1 MAPIRFENS
10 YAALPEHFYSRIHP
24 EKAPDPELIRVNEA
38 LAEELGLDI
47 DWLKSADGVAMFA
60 GSRMPESSQPIS
72 MAYAGH
78 QFGNFVPQL
87 GDGRAHLI
95 GELIDGSGTRFDV
108 HLKGSGKTPFS
119 RRGDGKAALGPVL
132 REYIVSEWFAAMGI
146 PTTRSLAA
154 VATGEGVYRETSLP
168 GAVLTRVAQ
177 SHVRVGTFQYFSSRN
192 DLDGVATLADYVI
205 DRHFPELKDREN
217 PYLSFFE
224 VVAMRQAKLIAQ
236 WMGVG
241 FIHGVMNTD
250 NMQVMGEIIDFGPCA
265 FMDRFHPDKVF
276 SSIDRQGRYAWSRQS
291 SIAQWNLARLAE
303 TLLPLF
309 DPDQAKAISLAEQLI
324 EQFDEAFQQQYLET
338 FSAKLG
344 LAEDESNG
352 AFIKETLATMAEN
365 QVDFTLFF
373 RHLTKVA
380 GGGEAEPLMELFSS
394 REAATAWLEAW
405 RVESEKKQRDKRAS
419 DVVSRMQACNP
430 IYIPRNH
437 RIEQVIEQANLGYFT
452 PFHELVDLLSQPYEE
467 QSGFESYEKP
477 PKLHEEVRETF
488 CGT

>member
-1 MAPIRFENS
+1 MSTIPFENS
-10 YAALPEHFYSRIHP
+10 YAALPERFYASVHP
-24 EKAPDPELIRVNEA
+24 EKAPDAELIRVNEA
-38 LAEELGLDI
+38 LAEQLGLDI
-47 DWLKSADGVAMFA
+47 EWLRSADGVDMFA
-60 GSRMPESSQPIS
+60 GSRLPESSQPIS

-95 GELIDGSGTRFDV
+95 GEIVDRNGTRFDI
-108 HLKGSGKTPFS
+108 HLKGSGRTPYS
-119 RRGDGKAALGPVL
+119 RRGDGKAVLGPVL
-132 REYIVSEWFAAMGI
+132 REYIVSEWFAAMGF
-146 PTTRSLAA
+146 PGTRSLAA
-154 VATGEGVYRETSLP
+154 VTTGEGILRETRLP
-168 GAVLTRVAQ
+168 GAVLARVAQ
-177 SHVRVGTFQYFSSRN
+177 SHVRVGTFQYFASQG
-192 DLDGVATLADYVI
+192 DLEGVTTLADYVI
-205 DRHFPELKDREN
+205 DRHFPELKEAEN
-217 PYLSFFE
+217 RYLSLFE
-224 VVAMRQAKLIAQ
+224 AVAMRQAKLIAQ

-250 NMQVMGEIIDFGPCA
+250 NMQVVGETIDFGPCA

-276 SSIDRQGRYAWSRQS
+276 SSIDAMGRYAWNRQS

-303 TLLPLF
+303 ALLPLF
-309 DPDQAKAISLAEQLI
+309 DPDQTKAITMAERLL
-324 EQFDEAFQQQYLET
+324 ERFREAFEQHYLAT

-344 LAEDESNG
+344 LAEGESNET
-352 AFIKETLATMAEN
+352 FIKETLAAMAEN

-380 GGGEAEPLMELFSS
+380 AGGEEEPLLKLFSN
-394 REAATAWLEAW
+394 REAATAWLKGW
-405 RVESEKKQRDKRAS
+405 QQRGNVTA
-419 DVVSRMQACNP
+419 DVVQRMQAFNP

-452 PFHELVDLLSQPYEE
+452 HFHELVDLLTHPFEE
-467 QSGFESYEKP
+467 QAGFEHYELP

>member
-24 EKAPDPELIRVNEA
+24 EKAPDAELIRVNEE
-38 LAEELGLDI
+38 LAEALGLDI

-60 GSRMPESSQPIS
+60 GSRLPDTSIPVS

-95 GELIDGSGTRFDV
+95 GELIDKSGSRFDL
-108 HLKGSGKTPFS
+108 HLKGSGRTPFS

-154 VATGEGVYRETSLP
+154 VATGEGVYRETTLP

-177 SHVRVGTFQYFSSRN
+177 SHVRVGTFQYFASRG
-192 DLDGVATLADYVI
+192 DLDGVATLADYLI
-205 DRHFPELKDREN
+205 ERHFPELKEVEHR
-217 PYLSFFE
+217 YLALFE
-224 VVAMRQAKLIAQ
+224 AVAMRQARLIAQ

-250 NMQVMGEIIDFGPCA
+250 NMQVMGETIDFGPCA
-265 FMDRFHPDKVF
+265 FIDAFHPDKVF
-276 SSIDRQGRYAWSRQS
+276 SSIDRQGRYAWSRQPD
-291 SIAQWNLARLAE
+291 IAQWNLTRLAE

-309 DPDQAKAISLAEQLI
+309 DPDQAKATPLAEQVI
-324 EQFDEAFQQQYLET
+324 NQFAEAFQQHYET
-338 FSAKLG
+338 IFSAKLG
-344 LAEDESNG
+344 LAEDGSHG
-352 AFIKETLATMAEN
+352 AFIKETLATLAKN
-365 QVDFTLFF
+365 RVDFTLFF
-373 RHLTKVA
+373 RQLTKVA
-380 GGGEAEPLMELFSS
+380 GGGEADTMLELFSS
-394 REAATAWLEAW
+394 REAASVWLAAW
-405 RVESEKKQRDKRAS
+405 RVESGRKQCDKGAS
-419 DVVSRMQACNP
+419 DVVPRMQACNP

-437 RIEQVIEQANLGYFT
+437 RIEQVIEQANRGYFT
-452 PFHELVDLLSQPYEE
+452 PFHELVDLLSRPCEE
-467 QSGFESYEKP
+467 QSGFERYEKP
-477 PKLHEEVRETF
+477 PRLHEEVRETF

>member
-1 MAPIRFENS
+1 
-10 YAALPEHFYSRIHP
+10 
-24 EKAPDPELIRVNEA
+24 
-38 LAEELGLDI
+38 
-47 DWLKSADGVAMFA
+47 MFA
-60 GSRMPESSQPIS
+60 GSKMPESSQPIS

-95 GELIDGSGTRFDV
+95 GEVIDRGGCRFDL
-108 HLKGSGKTPFS
+108 HLKGSGRTPFS

-146 PTTRSLAA
+146 PTTRTLAA
-154 VATGEGVYRETSLP
+154 VTTGEDVIRETVLP
-168 GAVLTRVAQ
+168 GAVLARMAQ
-177 SHVRVGTFQYFSSRN
+177 SHVRVGTFQFFASRG
-192 DLDGVATLADYVI
+192 DLEGVITLADYLI
-205 DRHFPELKDREN
+205 GRHFPELKESEN
-217 PYLSFFE
+217 PYLSLFE
-224 VVAMRQAKLIAQ
+224 AVAMRQAKLIAQ

-250 NMQVMGEIIDFGPCA
+250 NMQVVGETIDFGPCA
-265 FMDRFHPDKVF
+265 FMDRFHSDKVF
-276 SSIDRQGRYAWSRQS
+276 SSIDAMGRYAWSRQS

-309 DPDQAKAISLAEQLI
+309 DPDQAKAIALAEQVL
-324 EQFDEAFQQQYLET
+324 EQFNEAFQQHYEAT

-344 LAEDESNG
+344 LSEDEPNN
-352 AFIKETLATMAEN
+352 AFIKETLATMAAN
-365 QVDFTLFF
+365 SVDFTLFF
-373 RHLTKVA
+373 RRLTQVA
-380 GGGEAEPLMELFSS
+380 AGAEAESLLELFSS
-394 REAATAWLEAW
+394 REAATAWFERW
-405 RVESEKKQRDKRAS
+405 KKS
-419 DVVSRMQACNP
+419 NNVSADALQRMQLSNP

-452 PFHELVDLLSQPYEE
+452 PFHELVDLLAHPLEE
-467 QSGFESYEKP
+467 QPGFERYEMA

>member
-1 MAPIRFENS
+1 MTPVQFDNS
-10 YAALPEHFYSRIHP
+10 YAALPERFYSPVHP
-24 EKAPDPELIRVNEA
+24 EKASEPELIRVNEA
-38 LAEELGLDI
+38 LAAQLNLDLE
-47 DWLKSADGVAMFA
+47 WLKSADGVDMFA
-60 GSRMPESSQPIS
+60 GSRLPETSKPIS

-87 GDGRAHLI
+87 GDGRAHLL
-95 GELIDGSGTRFDV
+95 GELIDKDGSRFDL
-108 HLKGSGKTPFS
+108 HLKGSGRTHFS

-146 PTTRSLAA
+146 PTTRTLAA
-154 VATGEGVYRETSLP
+154 VTTGEDVLRETILP
-168 GAVLTRVAQ
+168 GAVLARVAQ
-177 SHVRVGTFQYFSSRN
+177 SHVRVGTFQFFANRN
-192 DLDGVATLADYVI
+192 DLEGVTTLADYVI
-205 DRHFPELKDREN
+205 DRHFPELKEREN
-217 PYLSFFE
+217 PYLSLFE
-224 VVAMRQAKLIAQ
+224 SVAMRQAKLIAQ

-250 NMQVMGEIIDFGPCA
+250 NMQVVGETIDFGPCA

-309 DPDQAKAISLAEQLI
+309 DSGQEKAIAAAEGVL
-324 EQFDEAFQQQYLET
+324 EQFSEAFQQHYEEI

-344 LAEDESNG
+344 LSEAQSNNT
-352 AFIKETLATMAEN
+352 FINETLATMAAN
-365 QVDFTLFF
+365 GVDFTLFF
-373 RHLTKVA
+373 RRLTQVTGGA
-380 GGGEAEPLMELFSS
+380 GAEPLLALFSS
-394 REAATAWLEAW
+394 REAADVWLEAW
-405 RVESEKKQRDKRAS
+405 KKQGVTADALQ
-419 DVVSRMQACNP
+419 RMQACNP

-437 RIEQVIEQANLGYFT
+437 RIEQVIEKANLGYFT
-452 PFHELVDLLSQPYEE
+452 PFHELVDLLAHPLEE
-467 QSGFESYEKP
+467 QSGFEGYELA

>member
-1 MAPIRFENS
+1 MIQHMRPIRFENS
-10 YAALPEHFYSRIHP
+10 YAALPEQFYSRTDP
-24 EKAPDPELIRVNEA
+24 EKAHDPELIRMNAV
-38 LAEELGLDI
+38 LAEELGLDTE
-47 DWLKSADGVAMFA
+47 WLASADGVAMFA
-60 GSRMPESSQPIS
+60 GSRVPESAQPIS
-72 MAYAGH
+72 MVYAGH

-95 GELIDGSGTRFDV
+95 GELVDKNGSRFDL
-108 HLKGSGKTPFS
+108 HLKGSGRTPFS

-146 PTTRSLAA
+146 PSTRTLAA
-154 VATGEGVYRETSLP
+154 VVTGEDVYRESVLP
-168 GAVLTRVAQ
+168 GAVLARVAQ
-177 SHVRVGTFQYFSSRN
+177 SHVRVGTFQFFANRN
-192 DLDGVATLADYVI
+192 DLEGVTILADYVI
-205 DRHFPELKDREN
+205 DRHFPELKESEN

-224 VVAMRQAKLIAQ
+224 AVAMRQAKLIAQ

-250 NMQVMGEIIDFGPCA
+250 NMQVVGETIDFGPCA

-291 SIAQWNLARLAE
+291 TIAQWNLARLAE

-309 DPDQAKAISLAEQLI
+309 DPEQPKAIVLAEQVL
-324 EQFDEAFQQQYLET
+324 EQFSEAFQRHYEAI

-344 LAEDESNG
+344 LAEDQSNE
-352 AFIKETLATMAEN
+352 AFINGTLATMAAN
-365 QVDFTLFF
+365 GVDFTLFF
-373 RHLTKVA
+373 RRLTQVA
-380 GGGEAEPLMELFSS
+380 GGAEEEPLLELFSS
-394 REAATAWLEAW
+394 REAATLWLEAW
-405 RVESEKKQRDKRAS
+405 KKQNVTADALH
-419 DVVSRMQACNP
+419 RMQLSNP

-437 RIEQVIEQANLGYFT
+437 RIEQVIEKANIGYFT
-452 PFHELVDLLSQPYEE
+452 PFHELVDLLAHPLVEQP
-467 QSGFESYEKP
+467 GFEHYELP

>member
-1 MAPIRFENS
+1 MTPIRFENS
-10 YAALPEHFYSRIHP
+10 YALLPERFYASIDP
-24 EKAPDPELIRVNEA
+24 EKVPDPELIRLNEG

-47 DWLKSADGVAMFA
+47 GWLKSADGVAMLA
-60 GSRMPESSQPIS
+60 GSRMPESAQPVS

-95 GELIDGSGTRFDV
+95 GELVDKNGTRFDL
-108 HLKGSGKTPFS
+108 HLKGSGRTPFS

-146 PTTRSLAA
+146 PTTRTLAA
-154 VATGEGVYRETSLP
+154 VITGEDVYRETVLP
-168 GAVLTRVAQ
+168 GAVLARVAQ
-177 SHVRVGTFQYFSSRN
+177 SHVRVGTFQFFASRN
-192 DLDGVATLADYVI
+192 DLEGVTTLADYVI
-205 DRHFPELKDREN
+205 DRHFPELKDSDN
-217 PYLSFFE
+217 PYLALFE

-250 NMQVMGEIIDFGPCA
+250 NMQVVGETIDFGPCA

-276 SSIDRQGRYAWSRQS
+276 SSIDAMGRYAWNRQS

-303 TLLPLF
+303 TLLPLI
-309 DPDQAKAISLAEQLI
+309 DPDQAKAIAAAEQVL
-324 EQFDEAFQQQYLET
+324 EQFNEAFQQHYEAI

-344 LAEDESNG
+344 LAEGESHG
-352 AFIKETLATMAEN
+352 SFIKETLAIMAAN
-365 QVDFTLFF
+365 SVDFTLFF
-373 RHLTKVA
+373 RRLTQVA
-380 GGGEAEPLMELFSS
+380 TGEDEGPLLELFSN
-394 REAATAWLEAW
+394 REAADVWLERWKNRNNPADEAV
-405 RVESEKKQRDKRAS
+405 RQMQRF
-419 DVVSRMQACNP
+419 NP

-437 RIEQVIEQANLGYFT
+437 RIEQAIEQANLGYFT
-452 PFHELVDLLSQPYEE
+452 PFHELVDLLAHPFDEQP
-467 QSGFESYEKP
+467 GFEHYELP

>member
-1 MAPIRFENS
+1 MIQRMTPIRFENS
-10 YAALPEHFYSRIHP
+10 YVALPEHFYSLIHP
-24 EKAPDPELIRVNEA
+24 EKAPAPELIRVNEG

-47 DWLKSADGVAMFA
+47 EWLSSADGVAMFA
-60 GSRMPESSQPIS
+60 GSQMPESAQPIS

-95 GELIDGSGTRFDV
+95 GELIDKDGCRFDL
-108 HLKGSGKTPFS
+108 HLKGSGRTPFS

-146 PTTRSLAA
+146 PSTRTLAA
-154 VATGEGVYRETSLP
+154 VVTGEDVVRETTLP
-168 GAVLTRVAQ
+168 GAVLARVAE
-177 SHVRVGTFQYFSSRN
+177 SHVRVGTFQFFASRN
-192 DLDGVATLADYVI
+192 DLEGVTTLADYVI
-205 DRHFPELKDREN
+205 DRHFPELKERAN
-217 PYLSFFE
+217 PYLSLFE
-224 VVAMRQAKLIAQ
+224 AVSMRQAKLIAQ

-250 NMQVMGEIIDFGPCA
+250 NMQVVGETIDFGPCA

-291 SIAQWNLARLAE
+291 TIAQWNLARLAE

-309 DPDQAKAISLAEQLI
+309 EPDQAKAIALAERVL
-324 EQFDEAFQQQYLET
+324 EQFSEAFQKCFEVI

-344 LAEDESNG
+344 LSEDESNEV
-352 AFIKETLATMAEN
+352 FIKETLATMAAN
-365 QVDFTLFF
+365 SVDFTLFF
-373 RHLTKVA
+373 RRLTLVA
-380 GGGEAEPLMELFSS
+380 GGGEAEPLLELFSS
-394 REAATAWLEAW
+394 REAATTWLEAW
-405 RVESEKKQRDKRAS
+405 KKQNGNVTVDA
-419 DVVSRMQACNP
+419 VQRMQHSNP

-437 RIEQVIEQANLGYFT
+437 RIEQVIEKANLGYFT
-452 PFHELVDLLSQPYEE
+452 PFHELVDLLSRPYEE
-467 QSGFESYEKP
+467 QPGFDRYERA